1 MIVVM
6 DVYTTIDKC
15 RVCFSDSIK
24 EVLKLD
30 PQYVATTFVKSNK
43 NNMMSEIKIPLT
55 LILCKNCGLVQL
67 KETVRSDLLYQN
79 YFYRTSINDTMK
91 RDLQDVVNYAVNN
104 AKLASGDIVVD
115 IGANDC
121 TMIGMFPKN
130 LSRIAIE
137 PAKNIDWSN
146 VDKSVTIVN
155 EYFSS
160 DVVLKASGG
169 KKAKIVTATA
179 MFYDF
184 DNPNIAAKDIKTI
197 LDDDGICVIQVSYL
211 LDTIK
216 DMNFYDVVH
225 EHLEYYSLKSISYLM
240 ENNGLTVIDASTNF
254 VNGGSLRI
262 LVTHKGN
269 SNLKSKRYEEI
280 LSEEQK
286 WNLEELDTYTK
297 YENKI
302 QDIIK
307 KTKNFILNELS
318 GGGTVIGLGAS
329 TKGNVLLQICGID
342 KELLPYVSDRNK
354 EKVGLR
360 TLGTDIEII
369 SEEKAHELN
378 PSCVIVIPWNFKEE
392 ILEREKDY
400 ISNGGKMLFLMPYP
414 HYITK
419 DGETKL

>member
-1 MIVVM
+1 M
-6 DVYTTIDKC
+6 DIYTTIDKC
-15 RVCFSDSIK
+15 RVCFSDSIN

-43 NNMMSEIKIPLT
+43 NNMMSKIKIPLT
-55 LILCKNCGLVQL
+55 LMLCKNCGLVQL

-91 RDLQDVVNYAVNN
+91 RDLQDVVNHAVNN
-104 AKLASGDIVVD
+104 AKPISDDIVVD

-130 LSRIAIE
+130 LNRIAVE

-146 VDKSVTIVN
+146 VDKSITIVN
-155 EYFSS
+155 EYFSK
-160 DVVLKASGG
+160 DIVLKASGG

-184 DNPNIAAKDIKTI
+184 DDPNTATKDIKAI
-197 LDDDGICVIQVSYL
+197 LDDDGVCVIQVSYL

-225 EHLEYYSLKSISYLM
+225 EHLEYYSLKTINYLM

-254 VNGGSLRI
+254 VNGGSLRV
-262 LVTHKGN
+262 LVTHKEN

-280 LSEEQK
+280 LAEEEK

-302 QDIIK
+302 QIIIK
-307 KTKNFILNELS
+307 KTKNFILKELS
-318 GGGTVIGLGAS
+318 SGGTVIGLGAS

-342 KELLPYVSDRNK
+342 KRLLPYISDRNK

-369 SEEKAHELN
+369 SEDKAHELN

-400 ISNGGKMLFLMPYP
+400 IRNGGKMLFLMPYP

>member
-1 MIVVM
+1 M
-6 DVYTTIDKC
+6 DIYTTIDKC
-15 RVCFSDSIK
+15 RVCFSDTIN

-43 NNMMSEIKIPLT
+43 NNMMSKIKIPLT
-55 LILCKNCGLVQL
+55 LMLCKNCGLVQL

-91 RDLQDVVNYAVNN
+91 RDLQDVINHAVNN
-104 AKLASGDIVVD
+104 AKPISDDIVVD

-130 LSRIAIE
+130 LNRIAVE

-146 VDKSVTIVN
+146 VDKSITIVN
-155 EYFSS
+155 EYFSK
-160 DVVLKASGG
+160 DIVLKASGG

-184 DNPNIAAKDIKTI
+184 DDPNTATKDIKAI
-197 LDDDGICVIQVSYL
+197 LDDDGVCVIQVSYL

-225 EHLEYYSLKSISYLM
+225 EHLEYYSLKSINYLM

-254 VNGGSLRI
+254 VNGGSLRV
-262 LVTHKGN
+262 LVTHKEN
-269 SNLKSKRYEEI
+269 SNLKSKRYEE
-280 LSEEQK
+280 LLAEEEK

-302 QDIIK
+302 QVIIK
-307 KTKNFILNELS
+307 KTKNFILKELS
-318 GGGTVIGLGAS
+318 SGGTVIGLGAS

-342 KELLPYVSDRNK
+342 KRLLPYISDRNK

-369 SEEKAHELN
+369 SEDKAHQLN

-400 ISNGGKMLFLMPYP
+400 IRNGGKMLFLMPYP

>member
-121 TMIGMFPKN
+121 TMVGMFPKN
-130 LSRIAIE
+130 LGRIAIE

>member
-1 MIVVM
+1 M
-6 DVYTTIDKC
+6 DIYTTIDKC
-15 RVCFSDSIK
+15 RVCFSDSIN

-43 NNMMSEIKIPLT
+43 NNMMSKIKIPLT
-55 LILCKNCGLVQL
+55 LMLCKNCGLVQL
-67 KETVRSDLLYQN
+67 RETVRTDLLYQN

-104 AKLASGDIVVD
+104 AKPISDDIVVD

-121 TMIGMFPKN
+121 TMVSMFPKN
-130 LSRIAIE
+130 LNRIAVE

-146 VDKSVTIVN
+146 VEKSITIVN
-155 EYFSS
+155 EYFSK
-160 DVVLKASGG
+160 DIVLKASGG

-184 DNPNIAAKDIKTI
+184 DDPNIATKDIKAI
-197 LDDDGICVIQVSYL
+197 LDDDGVCVIQVSYL

-225 EHLEYYSLKSISYLM
+225 EHLEYYSLKSINYLM

-262 LVTHKGN
+262 LVTHKEN

-280 LSEEQK
+280 LAEEEK

-302 QDIIK
+302 QVIIK
-307 KTKNFILNELS
+307 KTKNFILKELRS
-318 GGGTVIGLGAS
+318 GGTVIGLGAS

-342 KELLPYVSDRNK
+342 KRLLPYLSDRNK

-369 SEEKAHELN
+369 SEDKAHELN
-378 PSCVIVIPWNFKEE
+378 PSCIIVIPWNFKEE

-400 ISNGGKMLFLMPYP
+400 IRNGGKMLFLMPYP

>member
-1 MIVVM
+1 M
-6 DVYTTIDKC
+6 DIYTTIDKC
-15 RVCFSDSIK
+15 RVCFSDSIN

-43 NNMMSEIKIPLT
+43 NNMMSKIKIPLT
-55 LILCKNCGLVQL
+55 LMLCKNCGLVQL

-91 RDLQDVVNYAVNN
+91 RDLQDVVNHAVNN
-104 AKLASGDIVVD
+104 AKPISDDIVVD

-130 LSRIAIE
+130 LNRIAVE

-146 VDKSVTIVN
+146 VDKSITIVN
-155 EYFSS
+155 EYFSK
-160 DVVLKASGG
+160 DIVLKASGG

-184 DNPNIAAKDIKTI
+184 DDPNTATKDIKAI
-197 LDDDGICVIQVSYL
+197 LDDDGVCVIQVSYL

-225 EHLEYYSLKSISYLM
+225 EHLEYYSLKSINYLM

-254 VNGGSLRI
+254 VNGGSLRV
-262 LVTHKGN
+262 LVTHKEN

-280 LSEEQK
+280 LAEEEK

-302 QDIIK
+302 QIIIK
-307 KTKNFILNELS
+307 KTKNFILKELS
-318 GGGTVIGLGAS
+318 SGGTVIGLGAS

-342 KELLPYVSDRNK
+342 KRLLPYISDRNK

-369 SEEKAHELN
+369 SEDKAHELN

-400 ISNGGKMLFLMPYP
+400 IRNGGKMLFLMPYP

>member
-1 MIVVM
+1 MIVIM

-104 AKLASGDIVVD
+104 AKPTSNDIVVD

-121 TMIGMFPKN
+121 TMVGMFPKN
-130 LSRIAIE
+130 LGRIAIE

-146 VDKSVTIVN
+146 VDKSITIVN
-155 EYFSS
+155 EYFSK

-184 DNPNIAAKDIKTI
+184 NNPNIAAKDIKAI

-262 LVTHKGN
+262 LVTHKEN
-269 SNLKSKRYEEI
+269 SDLKSERYKEI
-280 LSEEQK
+280 LAEEQK
-286 WNLEELDTYTK
+286 WNLEEFDTYTK

-302 QDIIK
+302 QEIIK
-307 KTKNFILNELS
+307 KTKNFILKELS
-318 GGGTVIGLGAS
+318 TGGTVIGLGAS

-342 KELLPYVSDRNK
+342 KGLLPYMSDRNK

-400 ISNGGKMLFLMPYP
+400 IRNGGKMLFLMPYP